1 MCFRKVSDMEVVAN
15 ARSVGRVVI
24 GSENRE
30 IKRSPA
36 ATFKTGGGEVTLD
49 LARISASG
57 SEPAQEL
64 VCPRSERSFQANIPL

>member
-49 LARISASG
+49 LALLANLSFGVRARSGAGLPPERALISS
-57 SEPAQEL
+57 
-64 VCPRSERSFQANIPL
+64 